1 MQIITFLGF
10 TALVAII
17 SYIKTRKTSEDTSDG
32 YFLGGRSLTAGVI
45 AGSLLLTNLSTE
57 QIVGLNGSAYESG
70 LSVMVW
76 ETLAAIAMI
85 FTAMFLLPKYLK
97 EGLTTIPQFLANRFD
112 VATKTLTSGLFLTG
126 YVVVLL
132 PVILYSGSVA
142 ISGMF
147 DIPELLGVTETQA
160 IWICVWGIG
169 IIGSIYAVFGGLKAV
184 AVSDTINA
192 VGLLIGGLLIPVF
205 GLLFIGDG
213 DFFEGLNILTTENP
227 EKFQSMGGPTD
238 PVPFYTIFTGM
249 MLVQLFYWGT
259 NQQIIQ
265 RALAAK
271 NLKEGQKGLLLAS
284 FIKILGPIIVVL
296 PGLIAYHVFAGG
308 LETADSA
315 YPMIVKKVLPASMVG
330 FFAAV
335 LFGAILSSFNSVLN
349 SSVTLFGI
357 DIYKQHINKEAPEK
371 TVVKYGKTF
380 GVALAIAAMFIAPLI
395 AKAGSLFAYLQ
406 EINGIYS
413 IPILTIIAVGY
424 ATKRVPAKAAK
435 IGLLAGSLL
444 YIISQFGLKPYFE
457 NQALQENRQS
467 LVALVDDIE
476 SSSASLNLTDEQT
489 GNFTENLEVFR
500 NSAEEDL
507 DYTAALEG
515 TLGDLRSEV
524 FAKDTVAENK
534 NFIDAVDQLNKEIKV
549 IKTAAYPHYLDVMA
563 ILFLLN
569 IAIMLI
575 IGKISPRAIPY
586 EQQYTKQ
593 VDITPWRYVTHA
605 GIAITLVVIGVYVY
619 FA

>member
-1 MQIITFLGF
+1 MQIFTFLAF
-10 TALVAII
+10 TILVAVI
-17 SYIKTRKTSEDTSDG
+17 SYLATRKTAETSSDG

-57 QIVGLNGSAYESG
+57 QIVGLNGAAYTSG

-76 ETLAAIAMI
+76 ETLAAIAMVV
-85 FTAMFLLPKYLK
+85 TAIYLLPKYLK
-97 EGLTTIPQFLANRFD
+97 SGLTTVPGFLEKRFD
-112 VATKTLTSGLFLTG
+112 VTTKTLTSILFLTG

-132 PVILYSGSVA
+132 PVILYSGSLA

-147 DIPELLGVTETQA
+147 DVPSLLGVTHTQS

-184 AVSDTINA
+184 AVSDSINA
-192 VGLLIGGLLIPVF
+192 IGLLIGGVLIPFF
-205 GLLFIGDG
+205 GLLLIGDG
-213 DFFEGLNILTTENP
+213 DFFDGLHILTTQNP
-227 EKFQSMGGPTD
+227 EKFNSIGGKTD

-265 RALAAK
+265 RALGAK
-271 NLKEGQKGLLLAS
+271 DLKEGQKGLLLAS

-296 PGLIAYHVFAGG
+296 PGLIAYHIFEGN

-315 YPMIVKKVLPASMVG
+315 YPMLVKKVLPKEWVG

-357 DIYKQHINKEAPEK
+357 DVYKQHINTNADEK

-380 GVALAIAAMFIAPLI
+380 GVLLAIAAMCIAPLI
-395 AKAGSLFAYLQ
+395 ANAGSLFDYLQ

-413 IPILTIIAVGY
+413 IPILTIIVVGFT
-424 ATKRVPAKAAK
+424 TKKVPAIAAK
-435 IGLLAGSLL
+435 IGLLSGCVM
-444 YIISQFGLKPYFE
+444 YIISQFLLQPYFI
-457 NQALQENRQS
+457 NAALTDANVQGI
-467 LVALVDDIE
+467 AE
-476 SSSASLNLTDEQT
+476 SSEL
-489 GNFTENLEVFR
+489 
-500 NSAEEDL
+500 
-507 DYTAALEG
+507 AL
-515 TLGDLRSEV
+515 
-524 FAKDTVAENK
+524 
-534 NFIDAVDQLNKEIKV
+534 IKSQ
-549 IKTAAYPHYLDVMA
+549 AYPHFLDIMA
-563 ILFLLN
+563 ILFVLN
-569 IAIMLI
+569 ILIMLVIGKLKPRKIAFRQKYTQQVNIAPWKYVHI
-575 IGKISPRAIPY
+575 IGIGISLI
-586 EQQYTKQ
+586 
-593 VDITPWRYVTHA
+593 
-605 GIAITLVVIGVYVY
+605 VVFIYIY

>member
-1 MQIITFLGF
+1 MQILAFIGF

-17 SYIKTRKTSEDTSDG
+17 SYYKTRGTNETSSDG

-57 QIVGLNGSAYESG
+57 QIVGLNGSSYESG

-76 ETLAAIAMI
+76 ETLAAIAMVV
-85 FTAMFLLPKYLK
+85 TALFLLPRYLK
-97 EGLTTIPQFLANRFD
+97 GGLTTVPGFLAKRFD
-112 VATKTLTSGLFLTG
+112 VTTKTLTSVLFLTG

-132 PVILYSGSVA
+132 PVILYSGSLA

-147 DIPELLGVTETQA
+147 DIPQLLGVTHEQS

-184 AVSDTINA
+184 AISDAINA
-192 VGLLIGGLLIPVF
+192 VGLLVGGILIPIF
-205 GLLFIGDG
+205 GLMMIGDG
-213 DFFEGLNILTTENP
+213 SIMDGLSTLTSENP
-227 EKFQSMGGPTD
+227 DKFKSMGDATD

-265 RALAAK
+265 RALGAK
-271 NLKEGQKGLLLAS
+271 DLKEGQKGLLLAS

-296 PGLIAYHVFAGG
+296 PGLIAFHIFQGN

-315 YPMIVKKVLPASMVG
+315 YPMLVKKVLPEAWLG

-357 DIYKQHINKEAPEK
+357 DVYKQHINKKAKEK
-371 TVVKYGKTF
+371 TVVKYGKAF
-380 GVALAIAAMFIAPLI
+380 GVILAIASMFIAPLI

-413 IPILTIIAVGY
+413 IPILTIIVVGY
-424 ATKRVPAKAAK
+424 LTKRVPAIAAK
-435 IGLLAGSLL
+435 IGIISGCLL
-444 YIISQFGLKPYFE
+444 YIISQFFLQPYFIE
-457 NQALQENRQS
+457 NALAKAKASEI
-467 LVALVDDIE
+467 VDE
-476 SSSASLNLTDEQT
+476 
-489 GNFTENLEVFR
+489 
-500 NSAEEDL
+500 
-507 DYTAALEG
+507 AALK
-515 TLGDLRSEV
+515 LIEV
-524 FAKDTVAENK
+524 E
-534 NFIDAVDQLNKEIKV
+534 
-549 IKTAAYPHYLDVMA
+549 AYPHFLDVMA

-569 IAIMLI
+569 VVIMLI
-575 IGKISPRAIPY
+575 IGKIKPRKEEFIQ
-586 EQQYTKQ
+586 EYTEQ
-593 VDITPWRYVTHA
+593 VDITPWKYAVPV
-605 GIAITLVVIGVYVY
+605 GIVVCVIVIGVYYY